1 MNELKKKNTDAKNC
15 VNRKKNVIDAKNV
28 SQKVE
33 IHQVRKMRNL
43 WMVMYNFFLC
53 NLVIM

>member
-15 VNRKKNVIDAKNV
+15 VNRKKNGIDAKNV

-43 WMVMYNFFLC
+43 WMVMYIFY
-53 NLVIM
+53 I